1 MVPCN
6 PYRVI
11 LVVTLVVLVLRFPG
25 SPFLPRYAT
34 VKTRL
39 LLYGYNK
46 AQFTP
51 AKGESSNT
59 LQNRMNVGVARYF
72 NASSEAVKITTVG
85 DEVPEVGVT
94 PNPFWVEFEV
104 KVKADL

>member
-1 MVPCN
+1 MYPSSFFL
-6 PYRVI
+6 P
-11 LVVTLVVLVLRFPG
+11 FG
-25 SPFLPRYAT
+25 SPRYAT

-39 LLYGYNK
+39 LLYGYSK

-51 AKGESSNT
+51 ATGKSSNT

-85 DEVPEVGVT
+85 DEVPETGAT

-104 KVKADL
+104 KVKLDLYSRVLTRVLGT

>member
-11 LVVTLVVLVLRFPG
+11 LVVTLVVLVLRFSG
-25 SPFLPRYAT
+25 SPRYAT

>member
-1 MVPCN
+1 M
-6 PYRVI
+6 
-11 LVVTLVVLVLRFPG
+11 
-25 SPFLPRYAT
+25 
-34 VKTRL
+34 KTRL
-39 LLYGYNK
+39 LLYGYSK

-51 AKGESSNT
+51 AAGKSSNT

-85 DEVPEVGVT
+85 DEVPETGVT

-104 KVKADL
+104 KVKLDLYSRVLTRVLSRLK